1 MDKRERRVARSMV
14 ASELSLASVGK
25 GARELIQRVA
35 EGDRLALEGLYDRY
49 AQRVFTLALRILRN
63 QADAE
68 EVVQE
73 VFWQVWR
80 GAGRYNPAR
89 GTPDA
94 WLFTLARTRAL
105 DALRSSRR
113 GEGLALEEASEA
125 SDDLAAAGAQ
135 ATEIRQIVTNALN
148 GLSKV
153 QRTAIEL
160 AYYGGLTQTEIAERT
175 GAPLGTVKTWIRKG
189 LEQLRDTFVAEGWTV
204 R

>member
-1 MDKRERRVARSMV
+1 MV
-14 ASELSLASVGK
+14 ATERLLASVGED
-25 GARELIQRVA
+25 GRQLIGRVA
-35 EGDRLALEGLYDRY
+35 EGDRIALEGLYDRY
-49 AQRVFTLALRILRN
+49 AQLVFALALRILRN
-63 QADAE
+63 QTDAE
-68 EVVQE
+68 EVVQD

-80 GAGRYNPAR
+80 NATRYDPAR

-105 DALRSSRR
+105 DALRLSRR
-113 GEGLALEEASEA
+113 SEGLALEEASEV
-125 SDDLAAAGAQ
+125 SEDLAAEGAQ

-160 AYYGGLTQTEIAERT
+160 AYYGGLTQTEIAQHT

-189 LEQLRDTFVAEGWTV
+189 LAQLRDTFVAEKLDS
-204 R
+204 